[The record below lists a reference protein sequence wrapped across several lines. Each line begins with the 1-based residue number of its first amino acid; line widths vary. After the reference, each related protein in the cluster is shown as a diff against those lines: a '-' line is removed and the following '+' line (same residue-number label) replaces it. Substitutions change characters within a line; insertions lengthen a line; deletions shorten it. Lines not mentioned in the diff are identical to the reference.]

1 MKVRAYR
8 NDVVEVTREDYIKL
22 AKAERAAMTRIL
34 QLRELAE
41 RLLEARVMATSAAE
55 AQPPAP
61 ESLAFYRGKVAG
73 IRTALETLGAE
84 PPRPDDGMPF

>member
-8 NDVVEVTREDYIKL
+8 NDMVEVTREDYVKL
-22 AKAERAAMTRIL
+22 AKAERAATVRMLHI
-34 QLRELAE
+34 RELGE
-41 RLLEARVMATSAAE
+41 QLLEARIAATSAAV

-73 IRTALETLGAE
+73 IRTALELLGSKPE
-84 PPRPDDGMPF
+84 RPDDDMPF